1 MLLIEASS
9 SSWSAVPVVPLDL
22 TALYAS
28 YTSFLSMLNGGS
40 GAWKDLS
47 MSQFC
52 RPFKLER
59 SEF

>member
-28 YTSFLSMLNGGS
+28 YTSFLS
-40 GAWKDLS
+40 DV
-47 MSQFC
+47 
-52 RPFKLER
+52 ER
-59 SEF
+59 RVRCMEGLFHVSIL